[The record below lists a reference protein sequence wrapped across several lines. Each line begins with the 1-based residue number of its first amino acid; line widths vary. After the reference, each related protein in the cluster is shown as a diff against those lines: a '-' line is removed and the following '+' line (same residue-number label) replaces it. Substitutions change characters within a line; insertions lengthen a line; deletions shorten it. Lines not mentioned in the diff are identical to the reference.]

1 MRRTFAILVFLVY
14 ALVTVTGQDNARKK
28 RKVEITGEKLVHD
41 NKMSESVR
49 LILGDVKITH
59 GNVIMYCDSAYF
71 YSDSNRVEAYNH
83 IHIIQN
89 DSIHLYGDYLEYEG
103 NTRYVRVRK
112 NVRLVKKEMVLTT
125 QNLDYDRNKDI
136 AFYFGGGKIVDDGNT
151 LTSKLGYFYANEN
164 EAFFKDSVVAK
175 NDKYTIFSDTLKY
188 NTVSKI
194 TNILGPTFIVS
205 DENIIYCEDGFYDT
219 ANDVSVLKKNSYV
232 EGKTSTIKG
241 DTIYYD
247 RKRRF
252 GEVFGHMQLID
263 TVNNIVIKGG
273 YGYYN
278 ELTKRAFATK
288 KATLLQVYQSDTLYL
303 HSDTLRMDPVQD
315 TVTNEESRLIR
326 AFHHVK
332 FYRSDFQGRCDS
344 MIYDFRDSVNIF
356 YHDPVLWAMGNQM
369 TAQVI
374 KLYTK
379 NKVLY
384 KAELENGAFIVAPE
398 DTLFYDQLK
407 GKRMTGYIKDNVL
420 YRIDVE
426 GNAQT
431 IYYPKD
437 QEVVIGANKA
447 ESSDMT
453 IFLDNGHIK
462 DIIMKNTP
470 KGNLK
475 PPVFLTEKDEK
486 LPGFRWLEDYRPKSR
501 YDIYIQDELP
511 KDEDATNIYEGFQI
525 EDIKT
530 TAPEKKLEK

>member
-14 ALVTVTGQDNARKK
+14 ALVTVTGQDNAPKK
-28 RKVEITGEKLVHD
+28 RKVEITGKKLVHD
-41 NKMSESVR
+41 SKMSESVR

-103 NTRYVRVRK
+103 NIRYVRVRK